1 MLLKNKEK
9 NLHPVHVKTTQVNAM
24 QHSVNC
30 INVYP
35 NNNYKNNEQ
44 HGLHHFQQQIKGN
57 SAIQFMLTVKDL

>member
-1 MLLKNKEK
+1 MLKPLKS
-9 NLHPVHVKTTQVNAM
+9 M

-35 NNNYKNNEQ
+35 NNNYNNDEQ

-57 SAIQFMLTVKDL
+57 SAIQFMLTEKDL